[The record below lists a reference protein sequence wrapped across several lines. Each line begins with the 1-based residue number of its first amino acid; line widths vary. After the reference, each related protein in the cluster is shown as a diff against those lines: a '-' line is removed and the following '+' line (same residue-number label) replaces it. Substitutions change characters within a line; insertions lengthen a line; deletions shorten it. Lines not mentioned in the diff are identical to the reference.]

1 MAHLA
6 EKLKEEG
13 NALFKTGDFI
23 AAAAKYSAAIQK
35 DPTNPFLFTN
45 RAYARIKLEEW
56 SPVIDDCIKSL
67 ELNPNQNMKAYY
79 YLAQAQLGLK
89 HPNEALTSA
98 LTAYNVALFTKSTST
113 NSTAELVTACKKAKF
128 EARERDRL
136 RTRGALRAHLED
148 RLLEDLDQELE
159 GIYHKVK
166 AGNMKG
172 HDAEQER
179 MWAREAWKKNVEELR
194 STFAVADPE
203 NQPHRVSLTNSKSKT
218 WLQNLDQRKALGGGG
233 LETWL
238 ILVQEVPDYFLDGI
252 TFEVMNDPVVT
263 KNGQSYDRTTII
275 EHLKRSPY
283 DPLTREPLMI
293 DDLRPNLALR
303 SAIEEFWKN
312 NAGWV
317 VDW

>member
-13 NALFKTGDFI
+13 NALFKTGDYV
-23 AAAAKYSAAIQK
+23 AATSKYSAAIQK

-56 SPVIDDCIKSL
+56 SPVIDDCLKSL
-67 ELNPNQNMKAYY
+67 ELNPNNNIKAYY
-79 YLAQAQLGLK
+79 YLAQAQMGLK

-98 LTAYNVALFTKSTST
+98 LTAYNVALFTRSTST
-113 NSTAELVTACKKAKF
+113 NSAAELVTSCKKAKF

-136 RTRGALRAHLED
+136 RTRGALRV
-148 RLLEDLDQELE
+148 LLEDKLQQDLDEELE
-159 GIYHKVK
+159 SINEKLKSGD
-166 AGNMKG
+166 MRG
-172 HDAEQER
+172 HDADQER
-179 MWAREAWKKNVEELR
+179 RWAREAWKKNVDELR
-194 STFAVADPE
+194 STFAVADPQ
-203 NQPHRVSLTNSKSKT
+203 NQPHR
-218 WLQNLDQRKALGGGG
+218 
-233 LETWL
+233 
-238 ILVQEVPDYFLDGI
+238 EVPDYFLDGI

-283 DPLTREPLMI
+283 DPLTREPLTI
-293 DDLRPNLALR
+293 NDLRPNLALR

>member
-13 NALFKTGDFI
+13 NALFKTGDYVG
-23 AAAAKYSAAIQK
+23 ATSKYSAAIQK

-56 SPVIDDCIKSL
+56 SPVIDDCLKSL
-67 ELNPNQNMKAYY
+67 ELNPNNNIKAYY
-79 YLAQAQLGLK
+79 YLAQGQLGLK

-98 LTAYNVALFTKSTST
+98 LTAYNVALFTRSTST
-113 NSTAELVTACKKAKF
+113 NSAAELVTACKKAKF

-136 RTRGALRAHLED
+136 RTRGALRAQLED
-148 RLLEDLDQELE
+148 KLQQELDEELE
-159 GIYHKVK
+159 GINRKLK
-166 AGNMKG
+166 KGDMRG
-172 HDAEQER
+172 HDADQER
-179 MWAREAWKKNVEELR
+179 RWAREAWKKNVDELR
-194 STFAVADPE
+194 STFAVADPQ
-203 NQPHRVSLTNSKSKT
+203 NQPHR
-218 WLQNLDQRKALGGGG
+218 
-233 LETWL
+233 
-238 ILVQEVPDYFLDGI
+238 EVPDYFLDGI

-283 DPLTREPLMI
+283 DPLTREPLTI
-293 DDLRPNLALR
+293 NDLRPNLALR

-312 NAGWV
+312 NVGWV

>member
-13 NALFKTGDFI
+13 NALFKTGDYV
-23 AAAAKYSAAIQK
+23 AATSKYSAAIQK
-35 DPTNPFLFTN
+35 DPSNPFLFTN

-56 SPVIDDCIKSL
+56 TPVIDDCLKSL
-67 ELNPNQNMKAYY
+67 DLNSNNNMKAYY

-98 LTAYNVALFTKSTST
+98 MTAYNVALFTRSTST
-113 NSTAELVTACKKAKF
+113 NSAAELVTACKKAKF
-128 EARERDRL
+128 EAKERERL
-136 RTRGALRAHLED
+136 RARGALRVQLED
-148 RLLEDLDQELE
+148 KLQQDLDDELRE
-159 GIYHKVK
+159 INRRLGI
-166 AGNMKG
+166 GEMPG

-179 MWAREAWKKNVEELR
+179 KWAREAWKKSVDELR
-194 STFAVADPE
+194 STFALADPE
-203 NQPHRVSLTNSKSKT
+203 NQPHR
-218 WLQNLDQRKALGGGG
+218 
-233 LETWL
+233 
-238 ILVQEVPDYFLDGI
+238 EVPDYFLDGI

-263 KNGQSYDRTTII
+263 RNGQSYDRTTII

-283 DPLTREPLMI
+283 DPLTREPLTI